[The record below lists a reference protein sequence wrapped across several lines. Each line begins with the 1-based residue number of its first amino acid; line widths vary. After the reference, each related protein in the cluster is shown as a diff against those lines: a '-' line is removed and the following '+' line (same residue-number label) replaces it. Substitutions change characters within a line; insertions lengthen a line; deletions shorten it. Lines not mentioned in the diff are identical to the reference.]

1 MIMKRMNVYKSLLI
15 LLLAALIVFLGAG
28 LPKTVA
34 AWQER
39 NDDVSYAAI
48 SPVELTL
55 KEESFNIVK
64 KLSIFSKG
72 DGLVE
77 VPEAMA
83 SKTVEEIRDIFTQT
97 LDRYMQAGLIRDPG
111 ADAEGQIINC
121 IPYLAI
127 DEERAES
134 YLCWYASLITPE
146 AMWSLVLYID
156 DETGTVINVGYYDR
170 INEQPHPETALLGFS
185 EIYLQGLGGEFAGYD
200 PADILADA
208 EYYSAS
214 MISGYINW
222 GDTLYGEIIITFWIN
237 ESGFY
242 TLIT

>member
-1 MIMKRMNVYKSLLI
+1 MNVFKSLPV
-15 LLLAALIVFLGAG
+15 LLLAALIIFLGAG
-28 LPKTVA
+28 LPGKVS
-34 AWQER
+34 AWQDR
-39 NDDVSYAAI
+39 AGDISYAAI

-83 SKTVEEIRDIFTQT
+83 SKTVEEIQDVFAQT
-97 LDRYMQAGLIRDPG
+97 LDRYIQSGLIRDPG

-127 DEERAES
+127 NEERSES

-156 DETGTVINVGYYDR
+156 DATGTVINVGYYDL
-170 INEQPHPETALLGFS
+170 INEQPNPETVLLGFS
-185 EIYLQGLGGEFAGYD
+185 EMYLQGLGEEFAGYD

-208 EYYSAS
+208 KYYSVS

-222 GDTLYGEIIITFWIN
+222 GDTLYGESIITFWIN
-237 ESGFY
+237 ENGFY